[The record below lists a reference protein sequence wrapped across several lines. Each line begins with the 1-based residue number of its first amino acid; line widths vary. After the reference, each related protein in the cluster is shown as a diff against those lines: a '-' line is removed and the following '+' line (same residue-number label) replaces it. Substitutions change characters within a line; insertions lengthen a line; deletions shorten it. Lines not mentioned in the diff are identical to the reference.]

1 MIQSPKLSLL
11 YGVYMWVALVITSLI
26 LRVYETG
33 DSPLFES
40 LKFLVLGG
48 IAVCLTVQYLR
59 NVKKSSAAE
68 GFLVGGSWLV
78 VTVVLDL
85 VLFGLGL
92 FNLSLGDYF
101 KDVVTSYLIMPIVA
115 TLIMARLRAK

>member
-1 MIQSPKLSLL
+1 MQSPKLSLL
-11 YGVYMWVALVITSLI
+11 YGVYMWAALIITSLI

-40 LKFLVLGG
+40 LKFVVLASV
-48 IAVCLTVQYLR
+48 AVCLVVQYVR
-59 NVKKSSAAE
+59 KVKKPSALE
-68 GFLVGGSWLV
+68 GLLVGGSWLV

-85 VLFGLGL
+85 VLFALGL

-101 KDVVTSYLIMPIVA
+101 SDVVTSYLIMPIVA
-115 TLIMARLRAK
+115 MLIMAKLKAK